1 VGIEGQ
7 RKPDLGD
14 GTFLNPLISG
24 DHPDPSILRDGT
36 NYYLTFS
43 SFDAYPGLPLWKSN
57 DLVNWQPVGPTLD
70 KPVGSVWAPEL
81 VKHGKRYYN
90 YFHART
96 PQYRSLYVITAEK
109 IEGPWSDPVDLKLH
123 AHIDPGHAV
132 GEDGKRYLFLS
143 NGDRVRLTD
152 DGLATDGPVEHVY
165 DPWRYPPEWD
175 VETFAPEGPK
185 VLRHGDFFYLILA
198 VGGTAGPPT
207 GHMVIVARSRSI
219 HGPWENAPNNP
230 MIRTASAAEKWWSR
244 GHATAIEAP
253 DGSWWMVYHGFE
265 NGFWTLGRQTL
276 LDPVHWT
283 AEGWLVADGGD
294 LSRPLKKPGVKAKI
308 APLPHGAPL
317 SDDFSGKAL
326 KQQWSFYDPG
336 PDEAQRLRFE
346 PGALVVKGKGTHPR
360 DASPLTFLAGDLQ
373 YQFEVDV
380 EVTGDAHA
388 GVLLFYN
395 RRLYCGLGFDAK
407 RFVMHRYGL
416 ERNRGRPAD
425 ASRAL
430 RLRVT
435 LNHHVVTFHWRESS
449 AAREAPWN
457 KYDVQMEVSG
467 YHHNVA
473 GDFLSLRPGIYVAGA
488 GEARFSNLRFAA
500 GSAVLPTLL
509 QR

>member
-1 VGIEGQ
+1 
-7 RKPDLGD
+7 
-14 GTFLNPLISG
+14 
-24 DHPDPSILRDGT
+24 
-36 NYYLTFS
+36 
-43 SFDAYPGLPLWKSN
+43 
-57 DLVNWQPVGPTLD
+57 
-70 KPVGSVWAPEL
+70 
-81 VKHGKRYYN
+81 
-90 YFHART
+90 
-96 PQYRSLYVITAEK
+96 
-109 IEGPWSDPVDLKLH
+109 
-123 AHIDPGHAV
+123 
-132 GEDGKRYLFLS
+132 
-143 NGDRVRLTD
+143 
-152 DGLATDGPVEHVY
+152 
-165 DPWRYPPEWD
+165 
-175 VETFAPEGPK
+175 
-185 VLRHGDFFYLILA
+185 
-198 VGGTAGPPT
+198 
-207 GHMVIVARSRSI
+207 
-219 HGPWENAPNNP
+219 
-230 MIRTASAAEKWWSR
+230 
-244 GHATAIEAP
+244 
-253 DGSWWMVYHGFE
+253 
-265 NGFWTLGRQTL
+265 
-276 LDPVHWT
+276 
-283 AEGWLVADGGD
+283 
-294 LSRPLKKPGVKAKI
+294 
-308 APLPHGAPL
+308 
-317 SDDFSGKAL
+317 
-326 KQQWSFYDPG
+326 
-336 PDEAQRLRFE
+336 
-346 PGALVVKGKGTHPR
+346 VVKGKGTHPR